1 MTKIDLPPVAW
12 TDTDMRNF
20 VEVEFRLAP
29 EFSILHA
36 EVAGDFSAWVPWSM
50 RGHAD
55 GGYSLSLLLERGRC
69 WRYRFL
75 LDSTR
80 WMNDPRAFDFVAD
93 SRGGMVSV
101 VQT

>member
-1 MTKIDLPPVAW
+1 MTRIDLPQAAW
-12 TDTDMRNF
+12 TDTDTRNF

-29 EFSILHA
+29 EFSTRHA

-50 RGHAD
+50 PTRAD
-55 GGYSLSLLLERGRC
+55 GGYSLSLLLERGRS

-75 LDSTR
+75 VDSTR

-93 SRGGMVSV
+93 NRGGMVSV
-101 VQT
+101 LQT